1 MNTRLPLIALVII
14 LTACSNTP
22 LVTVT
27 SEVTVTL
34 PSLPTMTDTPVPAP
48 TMAEIPLETTL
59 DFTPAYDTGVVEV
72 QVAGVPVNFQI
83 MTADNLDGKGIGAV
97 KINDSKVTQWNQ
109 ERSEAALGEFTL
121 KMLYEVWQARGG
133 AEGRGGDKG
142 VSFEQFAGMIAA
154 GDVDGTKMRLTNVY
168 QMGAEEP
175 MRELWIAPFAPE
187 GADTGEV
194 TAIRNVLFVWR
205 NVARTEGMTVLDQ
218 GTGLAMKKVVNMGT
232 KTLIIEIG
240 LGSYGNS
247 GVATTTGRFTKVLS
261 TVGNFLG
268 GQNNFRENRDLR
280 FTISLENGYSC
291 FSGAIVV
298 EDSWGR
304 KSEFEQKCNP

>member
-1 MNTRLPLIALVII
+1 MKKPVFFLAAFALIC
-14 LTACSNTP
+14 ACSNAP
-22 LVTVT
+22 QVTAALEVT
-27 SEVTVTL
+27 ST
-34 PSLPTMTDTPVPAP
+34 PLPTMTDTPVPAP
-48 TMAEIPLETTL
+48 TMTETPLETPL

-72 QVAGVPVNFQI
+72 QVEGVPVNFQI

-97 KINDSKVTQWNQ
+97 KINDSKVTRWNQ

-187 GADTGEV
+187 GADTGEA
-194 TAIRNVLFVWR
+194 TAIRNVNFVFT
-205 NVARTEGMTVLDQ
+205 NAARTEGMTVLSTNT
-218 GTGLAMKKVVNMGT
+218 GTSF
-232 KTLIIEIG
+232 KTIIN
-240 LGSYGNS
+240 GNS
-247 GVATTTGRFTKVLS
+247 VYFYMGLDRYSNSDVGVSAIRFVATMANGLPSFLR
-261 TVGNFLG
+261 GNVKF
-268 GQNNFRENRDLR
+268 FENRGLMNI
-280 FTISLENGYSC
+280 ISS
-291 FSGAIVV
+291 
-298 EDSWGR
+298 EDSLSCWSSAVQILNGAGEKGNNER
-304 KSEFEQKCNP
+304 KCNP